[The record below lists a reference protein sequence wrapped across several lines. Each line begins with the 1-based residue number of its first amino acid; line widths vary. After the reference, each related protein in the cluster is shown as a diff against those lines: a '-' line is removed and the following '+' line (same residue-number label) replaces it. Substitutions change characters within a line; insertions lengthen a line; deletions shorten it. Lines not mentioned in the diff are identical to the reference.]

1 MTPLPQQQTQY
12 PQRTPQYQYPQPRPQ
27 PRPQQQYLQQ
37 RPQPVQP
44 SVISD
49 IKTVHHVLDKK
60 MVIPII
66 AIIAL
71 LVVAFFV
78 YRAITAPE
86 EEEVV
91 FRSIPTLEEAAG
103 AGAELALAPEKPTYC
118 ADFVKQGRYSSED
131 TCFAS
136 LAETNRNPD
145 YCLGIDSPSAKD
157 NCFRKVAVEFRDSA
171 SCLELKDDRDIAGCL
186 FKVAADANS
195 MEPCFDIP
203 FLNGEFSE
211 NHCVF
216 EIAKQHNNQAVCGF
230 IAFGEPPYTEQ
241 DCVATVTGA

>member
-1 MTPLPQQQTQY
+1 M
-12 PQRTPQYQYPQPRPQ
+12 
-27 PRPQQQYLQQ
+27 
-37 RPQPVQP
+37 QP
-44 SVISD
+44 SVVAD
-49 IKTVHHVLDKK
+49 IKTVHHVLDKR

-66 AIIAL
+66 VIIAL
-71 LVVAFFV
+71 LVVAIFV

-103 AGAELALAPEKPTYC
+103 AGANTLALAPEKPTYC
-118 ADFVKQGRYSSED
+118 ADFVKQGRYDSED

-136 LAETNRNPD
+136 LAEANRNPD
-145 YCLGIDSPSAKD
+145 YCLGVESSSARD
-157 NCFRKVAVEFRDSA
+157 ACFRKVAIEFRDA
-171 SCLELKDDRDIAGCL
+171 DSCLELEEDRDIAGCL

-216 EIAKQHNNQAVCGF
+216 EIARQHNNQDVCGF

-241 DCVATVTGA
+241 DCIAAIQGA